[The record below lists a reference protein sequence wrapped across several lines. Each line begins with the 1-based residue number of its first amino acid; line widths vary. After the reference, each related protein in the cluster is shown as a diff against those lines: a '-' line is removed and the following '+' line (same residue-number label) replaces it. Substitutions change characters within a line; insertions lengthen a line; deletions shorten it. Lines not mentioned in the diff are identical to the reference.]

1 MVKLTILHSYAVTG
15 SACLLAEHP
24 RPRAK
29 QCVGAITHGSYE
41 KTQGDRG
48 LYRPSRTPNA
58 AVQQF
63 AAMRHTSRPT
73 EGIPRNGNPYQQRFP
88 PLAGT
93 FSSRAATDPD
103 RVYRV
108 ARRAAQ
114 TRPDRPRAC
123 DLHRP

>member
-1 MVKLTILHSYAVTG
+1 MVTLAILHSYAVTG
-15 SACLLAEHP
+15 SACLLSIHVPEPSGVLARSHMAP
-24 RPRAK
+24 MRKHR
-29 QCVGAITHGSYE
+29 
-41 KTQGDRG
+41 GDRG

-63 AAMRHTSRPT
+63 AAVRRKSRPT
-73 EGIPRNGNPYQQRFP
+73 GGIPRNGNPYQQRFP
-88 PLAGT
+88 LLADT

-103 RVYRV
+103 RIYRV